1 MAAPSHPLHAPGP
14 PSTLAAMLP
23 TPENTMIRILL
34 LSAWL
39 AIALSAC
46 IVAHAAEPVVPAI
59 GADPRPAEVT
69 ALTGAP
75 LSAPEPLPNAG
86 KLEADLAAAREAWRQ
101 RPDDPEA
108 LIWVGRRLGYLWR
121 YRESIDAFT
130 QGIARWPDDA
140 RFYRH
145 RGHRYITMRDFPHAQ
160 ADLENAARLIAGR
173 VDEIEPDGMPNRANQ
188 PRTTLA
194 YNTWYHLGLAHY
206 LQGDYEGAL
215 AAYRELLKTSAA
227 DNNDS
232 IVAVSDWMWMS
243 LMRLGRKD
251 EAKALLG
258 RITPD
263 MPLLENDSYHLRL
276 LMYKGLESPDSLLDP
291 ATADGTDLATQGYG
305 VANYYLVTGQP
316 DKAKAV
322 LERIVAG
329 TAWNAFGYI
338 AAEAD
343 LSRMD

>member
-1 MAAPSHPLHAPGP
+1 
-14 PSTLAAMLP
+14 
-23 TPENTMIRILL
+23 MIRILL
-34 LSAWL
+34 SALL
-39 AIALSAC
+39 AIAASAGL
-46 IVAHAAEPVVPAI
+46 VAQAATPATPVAPAAQA
-59 GADPRPAEVT
+59 GPRPSEVT
-69 ALTGAP
+69 ALTGGP
-75 LSAPEPLPNAG
+75 LSAPDPLPNAA
-86 KLEADLAAAREAWRQ
+86 KLEADLAAAREALRQ
-101 RPDDPEA
+101 HPDDPEA

-130 QGIARWPDDA
+130 QGIERFPDDA

-145 RGHRYITMRDFPHAQ
+145 RGHRYITVRDFPRAQ
-160 ADLENAARLIAGR
+160 ADLERAAELIVGKT
-173 VDEIEPDGMPNRANQ
+173 DEIEPDGMPNRANQ

-194 YNTWYHLGLAHY
+194 YNTWYHLGLVHY

-215 AAYRELLKTSAA
+215 AAYRELLKTEAA
-227 DNNDS
+227 NNNDS

-251 EAKALLG
+251 EAMALLD

-263 MPLLENDSYHLRL
+263 MPLLENDSYHRRL
-276 LMYKGLESPDSLLDP
+276 LMYKGLETPDRLLDP

-316 DKAKAV
+316 DKARAV
-322 LERIVAG
+322 LDRIVAG

-343 LSRMD
+343 LSRMR